1 MIKVLILTIGIFLN
15 ILLESFFLNV
25 FSFSIFVILC
35 ISLYKRVDNIWFFLF
50 VFFTTLIL
58 DTVLHLHLGI
68 HLLTVSV
75 LLILLEASWLL
86 IPRES
91 IYGYATILI
100 LFVLYYL
107 FLPFFNSL
115 VFANINW
122 EILTANIAW
131 VLVKALISL
140 GIYVLMD
147 RGYVF
152 LRKEGQGS
160 QIRLR

>member
-1 MIKVLILTIGIFLN
+1 
-15 ILLESFFLNV
+15 
-25 FSFSIFVILC
+25 
-35 ISLYKRVDNIWFFLF
+35 LYKRIGSVWFFLF

-58 DTVLHLHLGI
+58 DTVLHLHLGT
-68 HLLTVSV
+68 HLLTISV
-75 LLILLEASWLL
+75 LLILLEISWLL

-91 IYGYATILI
+91 IYGFVTILI
-100 LFVLYYL
+100 LFTLYYL

-131 VLVKALISL
+131 VLFKAVISL

-152 LRKEGQGS
+152 LRREGQGS
-160 QIRLR
+160 QIRFR